1 LQLDAL
7 NDLISYIGYF
17 LWFTGIL
24 RGACRGDRKQLLY
37 KSIRVVCKILVFCC
51 CCCCCYCC
59 FSRLKIAGYSVT
71 TSWFH
76 AHASLPRDG
85 AVYTRKYNVY
95 RGMARVQTNEMK
107 ATPAIYV
114 PEINEY
120 NSHLIGCY
128 PRHSRLNA

>member
-1 LQLDAL
+1 MQV
-7 NDLISYIGYF
+7 Y
-17 LWFTGIL
+17 
-24 RGACRGDRKQLLY
+24 RGMARY
-37 KSIRVVCKILVFCC
+37 
-51 CCCCCYCC
+51 
-59 FSRLKIAGYSVT
+59 T
-71 TSWFH
+71 H

-85 AVYTRKYNVY
+85 AVYIRKYNVY

-114 PEINEY
+114 PEIYEY